1 MSYQVDATI
10 SSLYRSDHSGWR
22 FHVFCPDSC
31 FVLFV
36 LTIQENLNI
45 NPNVRKRKEISSCDR
60 IATWSRPCSGDSS
73 SSLVTLNWTNLTQ
86 EKCLWFCTKDSPAI
100 LNTRIFNSLLPCTN
114 TSHLT
119 SLTSLLLTAEVK
131 KLDPET
137 GHQNKVFHVLI
148 LIFFTPCLLHTSK
161 WWTTR
166 CNWSSPISQ
175 KNATKGV
182 TPVFVK
188 QACHPKNP
196 DMHSWEEV
204 AQSALLAG
212 VFTRLKGIRCLK
224 RNKQQV
230 CISRGQSQICLYLMD
245 MLRNTCKYIN
255 HLWRL
260 YVQWVWTRNK
270 IS

>member
-1 MSYQVDATI
+1 MIELQPGPGRAAGIAQALLWPWTEPIWLKRNVCGFVQKTHLQFLTLEFLI
-10 SSLYRSDHSGWR
+10 PCCPVQTLPIWHHS
-22 FHVFCPDSC
+22 
-31 FVLFV
+31 
-36 LTIQENLNI
+36 
-45 NPNVRKRKEISSCDR
+45 
-60 IATWSRPCSGDSS
+60 
-73 SSLVTLNWTNLTQ
+73 
-86 EKCLWFCTKDSPAI
+86 
-100 LNTRIFNSLLPCTN
+100 
-114 TSHLT
+114 
-119 SLTSLLLTAEVK
+119 LLTAEVK
-131 KLDPET
+131 KPDPET

-148 LIFFTPCLLHTSK
+148 LIFFTHCLLHTSK
-161 WWTTR
+161 WWMTR

-212 VFTRLKGIRCLK
+212 VFTRLKGIGCLNEAWGLLK